1 MKRILIL
8 IALVACAHPE
18 IVKADAAAQTAA
30 AAGTGSSSNAG
41 AQVKTGTE
49 AQAATST
56 TVSVKRAPRHVA
68 LSVTPAADG
77 GQPTFTFDLD
87 EGGDEI
93 FASSTGTADAGAM
106 VDVDAGA
113 SSSADAGASSSAD
126 AGAGAKVEPER
137 PAFWTFSRLVTLIAC
152 IAAIVGIAILALRL
166 LARKS

>member
-8 IALVACAHPE
+8 LALVACAHPE
-18 IVKADAAAQTAA
+18 LVKADAAAQTAA

-56 TVSVKRAPRHVA
+56 TVSVKRAPRHIA

-77 GQPTFTFDLD
+77 GQPTFTLELD

-93 FASSTGTADAGAM
+93 FASSTGTPTPAPWSTSTRARA
-106 VDVDAGA
+106 
-113 SSSADAGASSSAD
+113 
-126 AGAGAKVEPER
+126 R
-137 PAFWTFSRLVTLIAC
+137 PPM
-152 IAAIVGIAILALRL
+152 LAPRARPTQ
-166 LARKS
+166 ARKRRSSRRGRRSGPSRGW